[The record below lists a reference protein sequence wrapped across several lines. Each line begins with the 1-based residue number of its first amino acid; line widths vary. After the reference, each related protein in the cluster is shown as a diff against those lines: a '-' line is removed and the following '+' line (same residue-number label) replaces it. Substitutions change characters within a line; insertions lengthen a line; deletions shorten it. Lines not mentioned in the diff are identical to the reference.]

1 MKKTIYSICMV
12 IFEITLPLFLIMGA
26 VLVYTQL
33 FGAIIGD
40 GKLVKTINSSLKTY
54 STYSVW
60 VSCVCAFSGFIMSY
74 TKEKKKGEKKAE
86 EE

>member
-1 MKKTIYSICMV
+1 MKKTIYNICMV

-33 FGAIIGD
+33 FGAIAGN
-40 GKLVKTINSSLKTY
+40 GWLVKTINSSLKTY
-54 STYSVW
+54 SVW
-60 VSCVCAFSGFIMSY
+60 VSCICAFAGFIMSY